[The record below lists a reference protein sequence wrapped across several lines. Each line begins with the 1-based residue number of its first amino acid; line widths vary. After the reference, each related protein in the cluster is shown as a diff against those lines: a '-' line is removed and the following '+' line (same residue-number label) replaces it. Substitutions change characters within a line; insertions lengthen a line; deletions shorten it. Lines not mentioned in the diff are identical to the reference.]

1 MPVGIEPMIKLV
13 YEGDTQT
20 YQVQDAG
27 THMDM
32 TYAYEVQ
39 TKMGIGVIT
48 NQKFGYWKILNA

>member
-27 THMDM
+27 THMD
-32 TYAYEVQ
+32 
-39 TKMGIGVIT
+39 
-48 NQKFGYWKILNA
+48 